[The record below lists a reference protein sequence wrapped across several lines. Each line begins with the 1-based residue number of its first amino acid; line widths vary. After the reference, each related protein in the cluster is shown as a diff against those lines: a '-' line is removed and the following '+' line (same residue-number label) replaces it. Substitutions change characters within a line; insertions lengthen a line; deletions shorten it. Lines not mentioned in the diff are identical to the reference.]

1 MPVQGQNPKKAIDD
15 IFSHAQQAN
24 MKEVNA
30 MLGNA
35 QKAGNGV
42 WQEPVEERMNRVSP
56 KVVYLKDE
64 ESNLY
69 SPPSKALIVL
79 LQAQKDMGIE
89 DSCWIPK
96 YMVDNH
102 PDMKLKE
109 NATIIKYTKD
119 RKDGSQ
125 YLESLVNRSQVEG
138 KGVPEIE
145 VQPLAK
151 DQIYLDHLLTNFS
164 FKTKYNK
171 DNEEFMMPAV
181 SSAVAKTNLDY
192 RHYKEKFDLDAISWE
207 DYKKASIENA
217 KRYSDLLALDVSKPV
232 RKKNEKE
239 LFMHL
244 CAEEMQRKKEDLQNG
259 EARSPFARAAQRAM
273 TELQWEE
280 EKAKGALEAVMPS
293 AVVDPFLKSG
303 CPKSVDNVMES
314 AQNAI
319 ARQKGE
325 ITKE

>member
-1 MPVQGQNPKKAIDD
+1 MPTQDQNSKKSSD
-15 IFSHAQQAN
+15 IFSLAQQAN
-24 MKEVNA
+24 MKEVNS

-35 QKAGNGV
+35 QKTGNGI
-42 WQEPVEERMNRVSP
+42 WQEPVEERMDKVYP

-64 ESNLY
+64 ESKLY

-79 LQAQKDMGIE
+79 LQAQKEIGSK

-96 YMVDNH
+96 YMVDNN

-109 NATIIKYTKD
+109 NATIIKYIKD

-145 VQPLAK
+145 VRPSAK

-181 SSAVAKTNLDY
+181 SSAVAKTNVDY
-192 RHYKEKFDLDAISWE
+192 IHYKKKFDLDAISWE

-217 KRYSDLLALDVSKPV
+217 KRYSDLLAFDTSKPV
-232 RKKNEKE
+232 SRKNDKE
-239 LFMHL
+239 IFMHF

-273 TELQWEE
+273 TELQWGE
-280 EKAKGALEAVMPS
+280 EKARGALEAVMPS
-293 AVVDPFLKSG
+293 AVVDPLLKSDH
-303 CPKSVDNVMES
+303 PKSVDNVMES
-314 AQNAI
+314 AQNAM
-319 ARQKGE
+319 ARQRDE
-325 ITKE
+325 YTKE